1 MEKKIVQT
9 ADGSKTIAIP
19 KWNESY
25 HSKHGAWQ
33 ESQHVFIQMGLAHT
47 GLSSLSIF
55 EMGFG
60 TGLNAIQ
67 ALLYAEKHQ
76 INIDYHTL
84 EAYPLEEELW
94 QQMDYEDFLP
104 SRLMKD
110 FFGRMHRVEPEQ
122 SIRLADFF
130 RFTKYHADIHEFLPP
145 TNPDL
150 VFYDAFGP
158 RVQPDLWT
166 SAIFER
172 LHSMMSPGAI
182 LTTYCAKGEV
192 RRTFQSLG
200 MEVERLPGPP
210 GKREMLRATKAK

>member
-1 MEKKIVQT
+1 MEKKIVHT

-19 KWNESY
+19 QWNESY

-47 GLSSLSIF
+47 GLASLSVF

-67 ALLYAEKHQ
+67 ALLYAEKHR
-76 INIDYHTL
+76 IIIDYHTL

-94 QQMDYEDFLP
+94 QQMDYEDLLP
-104 SRLMKD
+104 NGLMRD
-110 FFGRMHRVEPEQ
+110 FFRQMHRVEPEQ
-122 SIRLADFF
+122 SIPLGDYF

-166 SAIFER
+166 SSIFER
-172 LHSMMSPGAI
+172 LYSMMSPGGI

-200 MEVERLPGPP
+200 MEVERLAGPP
-210 GKREMLRATKAK
+210 GKREMLRATKPK

>member
-1 MEKKIVQT
+1 MDKKIVHT

-19 KWNESY
+19 DWNESY

-33 ESQHVFIQMGLAHT
+33 ESQHVFIRMGLAHAKLPR
-47 GLSSLSIF
+47 LSVF

-67 ALLYAEKHQ
+67 ALLYAEEHQ
-76 INIDYHTL
+76 LKVDYHTL
-84 EAYPLEEELW
+84 EAYPLEEALW
-94 QQMDYEDFLP
+94 QQMDYEDLLPNEFL
-104 SRLMKD
+104 KQG
-110 FFGRMHRVEPEQ
+110 FKEMHRVEAEKTIPLGEY
-122 SIRLADFF
+122 F
-130 RFTKYHADIHEFLPP
+130 RFTKYHADIHQFLPP

-158 RVQPDLWT
+158 RVQPELWT

-172 LHSMMSPGAI
+172 IYNKMSPGGI

-210 GKREMLRATKAK
+210 GKREMLRATKPQ